1 MAPPVCVWFILQGE
15 NRRGLTLRETGK
27 ANYLMHSEIPT
38 AVNSMR
44 NKYHS
49 GGKDIIKIVQNEL
62 IRDNNY
68 SIEFELCV
76 Y

>member
-1 MAPPVCVWFILQGE
+1 MIRLDKMIP
-15 NRRGLTLRETGK
+15 LTLRETGK

-49 GGKDIIKIVQNEL
+49 GGKDIIKISLVGA
-62 IRDNNY
+62 R
-68 SIEFELCV
+68 
-76 Y
+76 